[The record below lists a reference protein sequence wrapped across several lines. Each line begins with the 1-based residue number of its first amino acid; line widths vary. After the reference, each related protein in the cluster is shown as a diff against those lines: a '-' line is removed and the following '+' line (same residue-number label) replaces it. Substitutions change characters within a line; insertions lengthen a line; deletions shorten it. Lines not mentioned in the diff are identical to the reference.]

1 MALPASGQD
10 ASKGRETAAALC
22 ASCHELD
29 EKVRGDAHPIFAA
42 IANLP
47 STTELSLKVF
57 LRSNHNQMPNLIIPA
72 SETDD
77 LVAYI
82 LGLRKPFRL
91 ITPK

>member
-1 MALPASGQD
+1 MESNASM
-10 ASKGRETAAALC
+10 GRKTATALC

-29 EKVRGDAHPIFAA
+29 GGSRRDAPASFAV
-42 IANLP
+42 IANMP

-72 SETDD
+72 SEIDD

-82 LGLRKPFRL
+82 LSLRKPFRL
-91 ITPK
+91 IPK